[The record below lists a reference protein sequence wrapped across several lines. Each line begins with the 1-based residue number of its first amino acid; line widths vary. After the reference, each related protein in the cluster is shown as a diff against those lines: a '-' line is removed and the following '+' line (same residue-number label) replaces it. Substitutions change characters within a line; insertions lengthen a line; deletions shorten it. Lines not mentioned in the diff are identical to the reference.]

1 MALAW
6 EEVVNSFLVQSTTE
20 RREPKTVCDGHGAE
34 SDGFLRN
41 SAAEMLLELA
51 DEYGTDVGTVIHG
64 LVLWDRFVNSS
75 NHAAGFQN
83 ALLASVACFII
94 SAKLREV
101 QHPQFR
107 TWPT

>member
-1 MALAW
+1 M
-6 EEVVNSFLVQSTTE
+6 
-20 RREPKTVCDGHGAE
+20 CDGHGAE